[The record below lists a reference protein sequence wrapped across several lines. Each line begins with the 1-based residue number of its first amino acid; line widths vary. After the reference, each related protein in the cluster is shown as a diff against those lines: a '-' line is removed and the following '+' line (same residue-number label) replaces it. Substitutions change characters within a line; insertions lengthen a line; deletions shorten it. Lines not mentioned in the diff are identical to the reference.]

1 MRKATGII
9 PNISDRV
16 VNWDHLQDLKDDNWK
31 LLRCPI
37 WLRTSDLGHAHS
49 DSLVAILP
57 HMTIPFIVV
66 QYDLYNHFCWLNNFG
81 YRHDWMSMLCQSLSH
96 LRYWDHHPI
105 SMFEHQK
112 TNVYICL
119 PPKWFLLYGKTKTVY
134 QHDRNIF
141 PGNSPRP
148 SVSCRSRRS
157 LPWTPSSWA
166 AMGQLSH
173 GKHMENVWKTYRNVY
188 ICIYGK

>member
-1 MRKATGII
+1 MI
-9 PNISDRV
+9 
-16 VNWDHLQDLKDDNWK
+16 
-31 LLRCPI
+31 
-37 WLRTSDLGHAHS
+37 
-49 DSLVAILP
+49 
-57 HMTIPFIVV
+57 IPFIVV

-81 YRHDWMSMLCQSLSH
+81 YRHDWMSMLCESLSH

-134 QHDRNIF
+134 PHDRNIF

-148 SVSCRSRRS
+148 SASWRSRRS

-173 GKHMENVWKTYRNVY
+173 GKHMENVWKTYGNVYIY
-188 ICIYGK
+188 ICIYVENNHNPNIYDLCSYDMLWFLRQCKQEMDIDMPGSF